1 MAGVEEGDT
10 TASITQQAYHEFAH
24 ESTYA
29 NLHNQHNLPLG
40 PVYIRNF
47 SLKKDPSYCG
57 ESSLKTAPNFASA
70 LLGTTIASKL
80 RLDNSPS
87 STDINSTSTSSYV
100 FKDVNAL
107 IKPGEGTL
115 LLVSM
120 AYYTKRSEYMYFV
133 YYAYDV
139 LIILTLPSL
148 QLKTGTFLEW

>member
-1 MAGVEEGDT
+1 MAGEE
-10 TASITQQAYHEFAH
+10 ASITNQAYHEFAQD
-24 ESTYA
+24 STFA
-29 NLHNQHNLPLG
+29 NLHNQQPLG

-70 LLGTTIASKL
+70 LLGKQIASKL

-87 STDINSTSTSSYV
+87 STDINSVRGSTSSYV

-115 LLVSM
+115 LLVS
-120 AYYTKRSEYMYFV
+120 A
-133 YYAYDV
+133 A
-139 LIILTLPSL
+139 
-148 QLKTGTFLEW
+148 

>member
-1 MAGVEEGDT
+1 MSFYCNSYQLQLDIMVEEDT
-10 TASITQQAYHEFAH
+10 AASITDQAYAEFAH

-29 NLHNQHNLPLG
+29 NLHNEHNLSLG

-70 LLGTTIASKL
+70 LLGNAIASKL

-87 STDINSTSTSSYV
+87 STDINSGSGSTSSSYV

-115 LLVSM
+115 LLVSA
-120 AYYTKRSEYMYFV
+120 AY
-133 YYAYDV
+133 
-139 LIILTLPSL
+139 LC
-148 QLKTGTFLEW
+148 

>member
-1 MAGVEEGDT
+1 MVGVEEGADDT
-10 TASITQQAYHEFAH
+10 ATSITQQAYHEFAH

-29 NLHNQHNLPLG
+29 NLHNQQPLG

-70 LLGTTIASKL
+70 LLGKTIASKL

-87 STDINSTSTSSYV
+87 STEVNINSGSGSTSSYV
-100 FKDVNAL
+100 FKNVNAL

-120 AYYTKRSEYMYFV
+120 TY
-133 YYAYDV
+133 
-139 LIILTLPSL
+139 LC
-148 QLKTGTFLEW
+148 

>member
-1 MAGVEEGDT
+1 MAGEEE
-10 TASITQQAYHEFAH
+10 SITNQAYREFAQD
-24 ESTYA
+24 STFA
-29 NLHNQHNLPLG
+29 NLHNQQPLG

-70 LLGTTIASKL
+70 LLGNAIASKL

-87 STDINSTSTSSYV
+87 STDINSGSGSTLSYV

-120 AYYTKRSEYMYFV
+120 V
-133 YYAYDV
+133 Y
-139 LIILTLPSL
+139 LCKEI
-148 QLKTGTFLEW
+148 